1 MNKIRVFLADDH
13 SIIIDGLKKLFQFED
28 DIEVV
33 GEARNGIDC
42 INLVS
47 ELKPDILLLD
57 LSMPKVHGIEVL
69 NQLKKLKIKTKVL
82 VCTVHDE
89 FSYFKKAMSLNASG
103 YILKDSDFDSFL
115 LAIHS
120 INNGQIFVDQ
130 KLMAEY
136 KELVS
141 SGNDFSVKFTKRETE
156 ILILISKGYTNKEI
170 GEQLFISEKTVK
182 NHITCLFDKI
192 HVKDRTQAALY
203 AIRNNFVKV

>member
-13 SIIIDGLKKLFQFED
+13 SIIIDGLKKLLQFED

-42 INLVS
+42 INMVCD
-47 ELKPDILLLD
+47 LKPDILLLD

-69 NQLKKLKIKTKVL
+69 SQLKKFKVQTKIL

-120 INNGQIFVDQ
+120 VNNGQIFVDK
-130 KLMAEY
+130 KLMTQY
-136 KELVS
+136 KDLVS
-141 SGNDFSVKFTKRETE
+141 SGNDFNVKFTKRETE
-156 ILILISKGYTNKEI
+156 ILILISKGYTNREI

>member
-13 SIIIDGLKKLFQFED
+13 SIIIDGLKKLLQFED

-42 INLVS
+42 INMVCD
-47 ELKPDILLLD
+47 LKPDILLLD

-69 NQLKKLKIKTKVL
+69 SQLKKFKVKTKIL

-120 INNGQIFVDQ
+120 VNNGQIFVDK
-130 KLMAEY
+130 KLMTQY
-136 KELVS
+136 KDLVS
-141 SGNDFSVKFTKRETE
+141 SGNDFNVKFTKRETE
-156 ILILISKGYTNKEI
+156 ILILISKGYTNREI